1 MPINNSTMAG
11 TKWDLNDNQL
21 IQLVRIKRYL
31 DGLEFAIDLTFL
43 KWYSQKTNI
52 KCKR

>member
-1 MPINNSTMAG
+1 MAG
-11 TKWDLNDNQL
+11 TKWDLNVNKL
-21 IQLVRIKRYL
+21 IKLVRTKRYI
-31 DGLEFAIDLTFL
+31 DGLAFAVDLTFL